1 MVGDLAAAVEGA
13 VRDVTYELQWRST
26 SFKWPNI
33 LGACFIPVKSSP
45 YQVSSLT
52 NFDISP

>member
-13 VRDVTYELQWRST
+13 IRDVTYELQWRSS
-26 SFKWPNI
+26 SFKWPTI
-33 LGACFIPVKSSP
+33 LGAYFIPVKSSP
-45 YQVSSLT
+45 YQISFLT

>member
-13 VRDVTYELQWRST
+13 IRDVTYELQWRST

-45 YQVSSLT
+45 YQV
-52 NFDISP
+52 